1 MFDLSALK
9 QANQK
14 IHTSDEKRHQKS
26 LAYYILGRQYI
37 KEAIDEQWNREKLTL
52 AVDCFV
58 AGIQHN
64 YKNPSNYVGMAM
76 MLMLIEQS
84 KDAVAYLKMALE
96 IAPNYKLAQALLAQ
110 YQSAIA
116 PQRVSTNR
124 PQPPAAVQQ
133 LVNAIDYDQ
142 LYDEVNLKIIEV
154 LKTIMG
160 ENLHGLKPSL
170 NVRDLK
176 TLEIKYQSFHVLY
189 VDLKKQIELVD
200 EEIETTDLRKQLVP
214 VEKSIQQMANLIEI
228 FQQFMTLYE
237 DIKQHQALTL
247 TVISQSK
254 EIHEQEDLSILEE
267 NLEVLLDHSDE
278 VADHLDEIEKKG
290 FSIQPLEKPYN
301 SYIEELE
308 SFQDVLDETRQ
319 RLQERG
325 V

>member
-1 MFDLSALK
+1 
-9 QANQK
+9 
-14 IHTSDEKRHQKS
+14 
-26 LAYYILGRQYI
+26 
-37 KEAIDEQWNREKLTL
+37 
-52 AVDCFV
+52 
-58 AGIQHN
+58 
-64 YKNPSNYVGMAM
+64 
-76 MLMLIEQS
+76 
-84 KDAVAYLKMALE
+84 
-96 IAPNYKLAQALLAQ
+96 
-110 YQSAIA
+110 
-116 PQRVSTNR
+116 
-124 PQPPAAVQQ
+124 
-133 LVNAIDYDQ
+133 
-142 LYDEVNLKIIEV
+142 
-154 LKTIMG
+154 MG